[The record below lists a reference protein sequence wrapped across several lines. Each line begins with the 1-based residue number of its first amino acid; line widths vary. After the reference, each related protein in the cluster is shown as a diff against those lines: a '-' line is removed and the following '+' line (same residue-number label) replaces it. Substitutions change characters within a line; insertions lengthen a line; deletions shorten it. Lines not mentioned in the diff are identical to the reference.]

1 MPRVMSVIVLRTL
14 EDPYS
19 GREVIDSSRSFQR
32 SSEDRGRRDE
42 IVCES
47 VVQISLKL
55 ENILNLIEFFLISI
69 LRHLCVSN

>member
-47 VVQISLKL
+47 VVQISL
-55 ENILNLIEFFLISI
+55 
-69 LRHLCVSN
+69 